1 MPDRYPTSAFDY
13 TLPRD
18 RIAQYP
24 SQRRDESRLLVLHR
38 SDGSIEHR
46 IFRDLL
52 ELVPA
57 GDVLVLNETR
67 VFPARLVG
75 RKPTGAAAEILLLR

>member
-1 MPDRYPTSAFDY
+1 MSQVPDHYPTSAFDY

-18 RIAQYP
+18 RIAQHP

-46 IFRDLL
+46 IFRDLK
-52 ELVPA
+52 
-57 GDVLVLNETR
+57 TR
-67 VFPARLVG
+67 VSW
-75 RKPTGAAAEILLLR
+75 AESRPVPLPRSCSSAP